1 MKVEGK
7 THEIIMMTLGALF
20 LAVGVYFFRMPNNF
34 ITGGAGGI
42 AIVLSAM
49 FPAISRGT
57 YLIVINIISIIIGLI
72 FLGKSFSW
80 KTIYCCMIY
89 SVMVLIFEKIYPM
102 NIPFSNQPFLE
113 LVFAVILCGIGSG
126 IMFHANASSG
136 GIEVVAMIIKTKT
149 SLSIGNALLYVNLV
163 IALSAAVLFN
173 METCMFSVLGV
184 LINSLVVDNVIQML
198 NTSRFLIIVT
208 TYPIDLCSYINCDLD
223 GGATIVNC
231 VGSYTNDS
239 KKMIFVALNPNK
251 AMLLQKNIK
260 TIDNKAF
267 IVTLNTF
274 DIIGR
279 RYK

>member
-1 MKVEGK
+1 MQR
-7 THEIIMMTLGALF
+7 
-20 LAVGVYFFRMPNNF
+20 RMPAEYDGF
-34 ITGGAGGI
+34 KD
-42 AIVLSAM
+42 M
-49 FPAISRGT
+49 
-57 YLIVINIISIIIGLI
+57 
-72 FLGKSFSW
+72 
-80 KTIYCCMIY
+80 
-89 SVMVLIFEKIYPM
+89 
-102 NIPFSNQPFLE
+102 
-113 LVFAVILCGIGSG
+113 
-126 IMFHANASSG
+126 MFHANASSG

-198 NTSRFLIIVT
+198 NTSRFLIIIT
-208 TYPIDLCSYINCDLD
+208 THPVDLCSYINCDLN

-231 VGSYTNDS
+231 VGSYTNDC

-251 AMLLQKNIK
+251 AVLLQKNIGS
-260 TIDNKAF
+260 IDNKAF

-279 RYK
+279 KYK